1 MGSLTIEIPLKI
13 NRSFRI
19 EDKQTAEKLLRELE
33 NLNNKKGAFDDVLG
47 IWAGREEREED
58 LTENL
63 RRKSNLRNECTSSR
77 YEYPFKNFLRK
88 C

>member
-63 RRKSNLRNECTSSR
+63 RRKSNLRNE
-77 YEYPFKNFLRK
+77 
-88 C
+88 